1 MSNNKDRGVRV
12 RQKPYLSK
20 PKYDYVMYD
29 LDSQRPCK
37 QIGPITS
44 PNPQNFS
51 QQNTF

>member
-1 MSNNKDRGVRV
+1 MSNNKGRGVRV
-12 RQKPYLSK
+12 PEKPYLSK
-20 PKYDYVMYD
+20 PKNDNVVYD